1 MEFIIAEST
10 EDMSRQA
17 ADRIASF
24 VTADPSCVLGLAT
37 GTTPIGLY
45 ACLVDDCAQG
55 KLSFAD
61 VTTFNLDEYR
71 GLAPEHDQSYRYF
84 MKQHL
89 FDHVDIDQART
100 HVPEGSNPDAEAVC
114 AAIRATLSELFG
126 PAVCAAYEQA
136 IEEAGGVDL
145 QLLGLGPNGHI
156 GFNEPEDT
164 FPKTTHCVDLTE
176 STIQANSRLFD
187 SVDEVPRQAYTM
199 GIGTIM
205 AARSVL
211 VVVEGSHKAEIVKQ
225 AFFGPVTPEVPA
237 SILQFHPNA
246 TVIVDPAAGALCK

>member
-17 ADRIASF
+17 ADRIASY
-24 VTADPSCVLGLAT
+24 VDADPSCVLGLAT

-45 ACLVDDCAQG
+45 ACLVEDCAAG
-55 KLSFAD
+55 KISFAD

-71 GLAPEHDQSYRYF
+71 GLDPEHDQSYRYF
-84 MKQHL
+84 MKKHL

-100 HVPEGSNPDAEAVC
+100 HVPEGANPDAD
-114 AAIRATLSELFG
+114 
-126 PAVCAAYEQA
+126 AVCAAYEEA
-136 IEEAGGVDL
+136 IEAAGGIDL

-164 FPKTTHCVDLTE
+164 FPATTHCVDLTE

-187 SVDEVPRQAYTM
+187 SIDDVPRQAYTM

-211 VVVEGSHKAEIVKQ
+211 VVVEGSHKAEIVKK
-225 AFFGPVTPEVPA
+225 ALFGPVTPQVPA

-246 TVIVDPAAGALCK
+246 TVIVDPAAGELCRDLA

>member
-10 EDMSRQA
+10 EDMSRRA

-24 VTADPSCVLGLAT
+24 VEADPSCVLGLAT

-55 KLSFAD
+55 KISFAD

-71 GLAPEHDQSYRYF
+71 GLDPEHDQSYRYF
-84 MKQHL
+84 MKKHL

-114 AAIRATLSELFG
+114 A
-126 PAVCAAYEQA
+126 VYEQA
-136 IEEAGGVDL
+136 IEEAGGIDL

-164 FPKTTHCVDLTE
+164 FPKATHCVDLTE

-187 SVDEVPRQAYTM
+187 SADEVPREAYTM

-205 AARSVL
+205 KARKILL
-211 VVVEGSHKAEIVKQ
+211 VVNGAGKAEIVRDVLR
-225 AFFGPVTPEVPA
+225 GPVVPQVPA
-237 SILQFHPNA
+237 SILQLHPDV
-246 TVIVDPAAGALCK
+246 TVVLDKEAAAAL

>member
-10 EDMSRQA
+10 EDMSRRA

-24 VTADPSCVLGLAT
+24 VEADPSCVLGLAT

-55 KLSFAD
+55 KISFAD

-71 GLAPEHDQSYRYF
+71 GLDPEHDQSYRYF
-84 MKQHL
+84 MKKHL

-114 AAIRATLSELFG
+114 AA
-126 PAVCAAYEQA
+126 YEQA
-136 IEEAGGVDL
+136 IEEAGGIDL

-156 GFNEPEDT
+156 GL
-164 FPKTTHCVDLTE
+164 DLTE

-187 SVDEVPRQAYTM
+187 RVEDVPRQAYTM

-205 AARSVL
+205 TARSVL
-211 VVVEGSHKAEIVKQ
+211 VVVEGSHKAEIVKK

-237 SILQFHPNA
+237 SILQFHPDA

>member
-1 MEFIIAEST
+1 MEFIIAKST
-10 EDMSRQA
+10 EGMSRCA
-17 ADRIASF
+17 ADRIASY
-24 VTADPSCVLGLAT
+24 VAADPTCVLGLAT

-45 ACLVDDCAQG
+45 ANLVADCAAG
-55 KLSFAD
+55 KISFAD

-71 GLAPEHDQSYRYF
+71 GLSPEHDQSYRFF
-84 MKQHL
+84 MKKHL

-100 HVPEGSNPDAEAVC
+100 HVPDGSNPDAD
-114 AAIRATLSELFG
+114 AA
-126 PAVCAAYEQA
+126 CAAYEEA
-136 IEEAGGVDL
+136 IDAAGGVDL

-156 GFNEPEDT
+156 GFNEPEDI
-164 FPKTTHCVDLTE
+164 FPKITHCVDLTQ
-176 STIQANSRLFD
+176 STIEANSRLFD
-187 SVDEVPRQAYTM
+187 CVDDVPRQAYTM

-211 VVVEGSHKAEIVKQ
+211 VVVEGSHKAEIVKR

-246 TVIVDPAAGALCK
+246 TVVVDPAAGQLCCDLV

>member
-1 MEFIIAEST
+1 
-10 EDMSRQA
+10 
-17 ADRIASF
+17 
-24 VTADPSCVLGLAT
+24 
-37 GTTPIGLY
+37 
-45 ACLVDDCAQG
+45 
-55 KLSFAD
+55 
-61 VTTFNLDEYR
+61 
-71 GLAPEHDQSYRYF
+71 
-84 MKQHL
+84 MKKHL

-114 AAIRATLSELFG
+114 AA
-126 PAVCAAYEQA
+126 YEQA
-136 IEEAGGVDL
+136 IEEAGGIDL

-164 FPKTTHCVDLTE
+164 FPKATHCVDLTE

-187 SVDEVPRQAYTM
+187 RVEDVPRQAYTM

-211 VVVEGSHKAEIVKQ
+211 VVVEGSHKAEIVKK

-237 SILQFHPNA
+237 SILQFHPDA

>member
-1 MEFIIAEST
+1 MEFIIAESAQ
-10 EDMSRQA
+10 DMGRRA

-24 VTADPSCVLGLAT
+24 VQSDPACVLGLAT

-45 ACLVDDCAQG
+45 ADLVADCKTG

-84 MKQHL
+84 MKKHL

-114 AAIRATLSELFG
+114 AA
-126 PAVCAAYEQA
+126 YEQA
-136 IEEAGGVDL
+136 IEEAGGIDL

-164 FPKTTHCVDLTE
+164 FPKATHCVDLTE

-187 SVDEVPRQAYTM
+187 SIDDVPRQAFTM

-205 AARSVL
+205 AAKTVL
-211 VVVEGSHKAEIVKQ
+211 VMANGEVKAQ
-225 AFFGPVTPEVPA
+225 AVHDMIYGPITPSCQA
-237 SILQFHPNA
+237 SILQLHPNVVVVA
-246 TVIVDPAAGALCK
+246 DEAALSLCPAE

>member
-10 EDMSRQA
+10 EDMSRRA

-24 VTADPSCVLGLAT
+24 VEADPSCVLGLAT

-55 KLSFAD
+55 KISFAD

-71 GLAPEHDQSYRYF
+71 GLDPEHDQSYRYF
-84 MKQHL
+84 MKKHL

-114 AAIRATLSELFG
+114 A
-126 PAVCAAYEQA
+126 VYEQA
-136 IEEAGGVDL
+136 IEEAGGIDL
-145 QLLGLGPNGHI
+145 QLLGLGPNGTSASTSPRTRSRRPRTAWI
-156 GFNEPEDT
+156 SPRAPSRRT
-164 FPKTTHCVDLTE
+164 AACSTALKTCRARRTPWH
-176 STIQANSRLFD
+176 RHHH
-187 SVDEVPRQAYTM
+187 
-199 GIGTIM
+199 

-211 VVVEGSHKAEIVKQ
+211 VVVE
-225 AFFGPVTPEVPA
+225 VPTRPR
-237 SILQFHPNA
+237 S
-246 TVIVDPAAGALCK
+246 

>member
-17 ADRIASF
+17 ADRIASY
-24 VTADPSCVLGLAT
+24 VDADPSCVLGLAT

-45 ACLVDDCAQG
+45 ACLVEDCAAG
-55 KLSFAD
+55 KISFAD

-71 GLAPEHDQSYRYF
+71 GLDPEHDQSYRYF
-84 MKQHL
+84 MKKHL

-100 HVPEGSNPDAEAVC
+100 HVPEGANPDAD
-114 AAIRATLSELFG
+114 
-126 PAVCAAYEQA
+126 AVCAAYEEA
-136 IEEAGGVDL
+136 IEAAGGIDL

-164 FPKTTHCVDLTE
+164 FPATTHCVDLTE

-187 SVDEVPRQAYTM
+187 SIDDVPRQAYTM

-205 AARSVL
+205 AAKEIL
-211 VVVEGSHKAEIVKQ
+211 VVANGSDKADIVRR

-237 SILQFHPNA
+237 SILQFHPNV
-246 TVIVDPAAGALCK
+246 TVVVDKEAGALCQ

>member
-10 EDMSRQA
+10 EDMSRRA

-24 VTADPSCVLGLAT
+24 VEADPSCVLGLAT

-55 KLSFAD
+55 KISFAD

-71 GLAPEHDQSYRYF
+71 GLDPEHDQSYRYF
-84 MKQHL
+84 MKKHL

-114 AAIRATLSELFG
+114 A
-126 PAVCAAYEQA
+126 VYEQA
-136 IEEAGGVDL
+136 IEEAGGIDL

-156 GFNEPEDT
+156 GFNEPADSFARE
-164 FPKTTHCVDLTE
+164 THCVNLTE
-176 STIQANSRLFD
+176 STIDANKRFFESEND
-187 SVDEVPRQAYTM
+187 VPRQAYTM
-199 GIGTIM
+199 GIGSIM
-205 AARSVL
+205 KARKIL
-211 VVVEGSHKAEIVKQ
+211 VVVSGEDKADALKATIC
-225 AFFGPVTPEVPA
+225 GPITPQVPA
-237 SILQFHPNA
+237 SILQLHNDV
-246 TVIVDPAAGALCK
+246 TIVADEAAMSKL

>member
-126 PAVCAAYEQA
+126 PAVA
-136 IEEAGGVDL
+136 EEMRVLYGGSMN
-145 QLLGLGPNGHI
+145 P
-156 GFNEPEDT
+156 
-164 FPKTTHCVDLTE
+164 
-176 STIQANSRLFD
+176 AN
-187 SVDEVPRQAYTM
+187 
-199 GIGTIM
+199 
-205 AARSVL
+205 
-211 VVVEGSHKAEIVKQ
+211 VEGLMAQPNIDGGLIGGASLKADSFIQLVK
-225 AFFGPVTPEVPA
+225 AC
-237 SILQFHPNA
+237 L
-246 TVIVDPAAGALCK
+246 

>member
-17 ADRIASF
+17 ADRIASY
-24 VTADPSCVLGLAT
+24 VDADPSCVLGLAT

-45 ACLVDDCAQG
+45 ACLVEDCAAG
-55 KLSFAD
+55 KISFAD

-71 GLAPEHDQSYRYF
+71 GLNPEHDQSYRYF
-84 MKQHL
+84 MKKHL

-100 HVPEGSNPDAEAVC
+100 HVPEGFNPDAD
-114 AAIRATLSELFG
+114 
-126 PAVCAAYEQA
+126 AVCAAYEEA
-136 IEEAGGVDL
+136 IEAAGGIDL

-164 FPKTTHCVDLTE
+164 FPAATHCVDLTE

-187 SVDEVPRQAYTM
+187 SIDQVPRQAYTM
-199 GIGTIM
+199 GTQTIM
-205 AARSVL
+205 YARMIVI
-211 VVVEGSHKAEIVKQ
+211 VANGEKKAQ
-225 AFFGPVTPEVPA
+225 AVRDMCFGPVTPQCPA
-237 SILQFHPNA
+237 SILQLHTNCVVVA
-246 TVIVDPAAGALCK
+246 DEAALALCPEA